1 MSIVLL
7 VMQAQVQVVE
17 QRRARGE
24 GLKCVDVDK
33 GMLEVVVDALIE
45 EVAEEVSGCLFVVI
59 ATSRMLHADVDV
71 DVVEAKSILSTLFVR
86 ISILHG
92 LLHLLSHNLPN
103 LHQHQQRIR
112 K

>member
-1 MSIVLL
+1 
-7 VMQAQVQVVE
+7 
-17 QRRARGE
+17 
-24 GLKCVDVDK
+24 VDVGK

-71 DVVEAKSILSTLFVR
+71 VEAKSILSTLFVR

-103 LHQHQQRIR
+103 LHQHQHQQRIR